1 MLKISHE
8 KTFRDRGSG
17 FVVEKLKLIYK
28 LTKISISN
36 RFQNVLELQ
45 IKL

>member
-1 MLKISHE
+1 LVTFNYE